1 MKNFLKDSTINIIS
15 NLLIVIAIQLI
26 AFPLLNKVETNDN
39 FADVIVFYG
48 ISIVLATTLGTTLNN
63 VRLLNF
69 EQLGSNSKNLI
80 FTKWLLI
87 SLVLNV
93 IVIFIFLIIYNI
105 SLKYYLGM
113 IIFSVLLTSRYYLVV
128 YFREVLN
135 YLNIFKL
142 NLVVLIGYC
151 IGIWIYYQF
160 FSNYNIIFVTGE
172 LLGILYMLFFKKLYI
187 NLRISKNISK
197 VDYKKIKKDYFNL
210 VFVSLIINT
219 VNYIDRIILLPI
231 LGPIAVST
239 YFIGSSAS
247 KMVSILTTP
256 VNNVVL
262 TYLSVN
268 TERKLNIKKLYILFL
283 IGVIPLFLI
292 IKYSSVIIVLF
303 LYPDKFDNVIKV
315 LNLITILCVLSVYN
329 SVIHPFSMKLLSS
342 KTILFIQLC
351 YGTFYVVIT
360 LISTLKYGLVGFC
373 TGGIVVLILK
383 LLFTMYIIKV
393 SSK

>member
-39 FADVIVFYG
+39 FAHVIVFYG

-247 KMVSILTTP
+247 KMVSI
-256 VNNVVL
+256 
-262 TYLSVN
+262 
-268 TERKLNIKKLYILFL
+268 
-283 IGVIPLFLI
+283 
-292 IKYSSVIIVLF
+292 
-303 LYPDKFDNVIKV
+303 
-315 LNLITILCVLSVYN
+315 
-329 SVIHPFSMKLLSS
+329 
-342 KTILFIQLC
+342 
-351 YGTFYVVIT
+351 
-360 LISTLKYGLVGFC
+360 
-373 TGGIVVLILK
+373 
-383 LLFTMYIIKV
+383 
-393 SSK
+393 